1 MSMHGHRAEKGN
13 AVVVTSLL
21 DDYLDAALSGDRAR
35 CLQIA
40 RGALADGLPIRRLYL
55 ELFQA
60 AQYRIGELWQRNAIT
75 VGVEHLATATTQAVL
90 SALYEH
96 VMQPDGHGR
105 PVLVACPPSER
116 HEMGPRMMADLAEMA
131 GYDVTYMGP
140 APASVIAEAARRVR
154 PEVIGLSA
162 TLVTHLDGVGQQIA
176 QLRGLLGE
184 VCPPIL
190 VGGRAFGLAPEA
202 WKAYGADA
210 YADTY
215 DTAIRFLDQA
225 AADA

>member
-1 MSMHGHRAEKGN
+1 M
-13 AVVVTSLL
+13 VTSLL

-40 RGALADGLPIRRLYL
+40 RQALADGMPIRRLYL

-140 APASVIAEAARRVR
+140 APASVIAEAVRRVQ

-162 TLVTHLDGVGQQIA
+162 TLVTHLDGVGQQIT
-176 QLRGLLGE
+176 QLRDLLGE
-184 VCPPIL
+184 ACPPIL
-190 VGGRAFGLAPEA
+190 VGGRAFALAPEA

-210 YADTY
+210 YAESY
-215 DTAIRFLDQA
+215 DAAIRYLDQA
-225 AADA
+225 GADA